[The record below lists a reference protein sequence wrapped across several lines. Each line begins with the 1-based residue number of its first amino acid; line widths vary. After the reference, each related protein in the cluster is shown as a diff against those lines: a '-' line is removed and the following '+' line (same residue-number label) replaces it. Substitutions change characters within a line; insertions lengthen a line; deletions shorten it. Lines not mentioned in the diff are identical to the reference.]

1 MMKIVFNNNRFMKK
15 IIIAIA
21 ILSFFGCTSDQLE
34 QPVCLNGD
42 CYGDFYIDTLG
53 HPGTY
58 QDAQGVWHIKHAGLN
73 YFTVKGNLSALDPH
87 YVING
92 VPLVVTAY
100 DSNFFYLPGNVIWTY
115 PVYSFLGLWTSNQMN
130 TPIPIGTQT
139 YTFPQLVTQTSI
151 MNLAGYEIQRNPN
164 VNVNH
169 PAYPTYFATYSRYTY
184 RPQQS
189 MVFFTDFIGKSA
201 TIYIEISFGENK
213 VIINKE
219 LKVVFEN

>member
-1 MMKIVFNNNRFMKK
+1 MKK
-15 IIIAIA
+15 ILITIALIF
-21 ILSFFGCTSDQLE
+21 FFGCTSDQLE

-42 CYGDFYIDTLG
+42 CYGDFFIDTLG

-58 QDAQGVWHIKHAGLN
+58 QDSQGVWHIKHAGLN
-73 YFTVKGNLSALDPH
+73 YFTLKGNLSTLDPH

-92 VPLVVTAY
+92 VPLVVTGY

-115 PVYSFLGLWTSNQMN
+115 PVYSFLGLWSSNQMN
-130 TPIPIGTQT
+130 TPIAIGTQT

-201 TIYIEISFGENK
+201 TIYIEITFGENK
-213 VIINKE
+213 VTINKE

>member
-1 MMKIVFNNNRFMKK
+1 MKK
-15 IIIAIA
+15 IIIALVLISLA
-21 ILSFFGCTSDQLE
+21 GCTNEQPE

-58 QDAQGVWHIKHAGLN
+58 QDSQEVWHIKHAGLN
-73 YFTVKGNLSALDPH
+73 YFTVKGNLSPLDPH
-87 YVING
+87 YIING

-100 DSNFFYLPGNVIWTY
+100 DSNFFYTLGNVIWTY
-115 PVYSFLGLWTSNQMN
+115 PVYSFLGLWSSNQMN

-139 YTFPQLVTQTSI
+139 YTFPQLVQQTTI
-151 MNLAGYEIQRNPN
+151 ENLAGYEIQHNPN

-169 PAYPTYFATYSRYTY
+169 PAYQSYFATYSRYTY
-184 RPQQS
+184 TPQQS
-189 MVFFTDFIGKSA
+189 MVFFNDFIGKSA

-213 VIINKE
+213 ATVNRE
-219 LKVVFEN
+219 LKVVFED

>member
-1 MMKIVFNNNRFMKK
+1 MKK
-15 IIIAIA
+15 ILIAIA
-21 ILSFFGCTSDQLE
+21 LISFFGCTSDQLE

-58 QDAQGVWHIKHAGLN
+58 QDSQGIWHIKHAGLN
-73 YFTVKGNLSALDPH
+73 YFTVKGNLSTLDPH

-92 VPLVVTAY
+92 VPLVVTGY

-115 PVYSFLGLWTSNQMN
+115 PVYSFLGLWSSNQMN

-169 PAYPTYFATYSRYTY
+169 PAYQTYFATYSRYTY

-201 TIYIEISFGENK
+201 TIYIEITFGEDK
-213 VIINKE
+213 VSINKE

>member
-1 MMKIVFNNNRFMKK
+1 MKK
-15 IIIAIA
+15 ILTAFALI
-21 ILSFFGCTSDQLE
+21 SFFGCTNDSLE
-34 QPVCLNGD
+34 QPVCLNGE

-58 QDAQGVWHIKHAGLN
+58 QDSQGVWHIKHAGLN
-73 YFTVKGNLSALDPH
+73 YFTVKGNLSTLDPH

-92 VPLVVTAY
+92 VPLVVTGY

-115 PVYSFLGLWTSNQMN
+115 PVYSFLGLWSSNQMN
-130 TPIPIGTQT
+130 TPIPIGTLT

-169 PAYPTYFATYSRYTY
+169 PAYQTYFATYSRYTY

-201 TIYIEISFGENK
+201 TIYIEITFGENK
-213 VIINKE
+213 VTVNKE

>member
-1 MMKIVFNNNRFMKK
+1 MKK
-15 IIIAIA
+15 ILIVIALI
-21 ILSFFGCTSDQLE
+21 SFFGCTSDQIE
-34 QPVCLNGD
+34 QPVCLNGN

-58 QDAQGVWHIKHAGLN
+58 QDSQGVWHIKHAGLN
-73 YFTVKGNLSALDPH
+73 YFTVKGNLSTLDPH

-92 VPLVVTAY
+92 VPLVVTGY

-115 PVYSFLGLWTSNQMN
+115 PVYSFLGLWSSNQMN

-201 TIYIEISFGENK
+201 TIYIEITFGENK
-213 VIINKE
+213 VTVNKE
-219 LKVVFEN
+219 IKVVFEN